1 MCSLHYTS
9 LSPHGHPCKVR
20 VGEGEIRREKEEK
33 RKGRRQR
40 EERAGRKE
48 IKEGGKEREK
58 KILAP

>member
-1 MCSLHYTS
+1 MLWVS
-9 LSPHGHPCKVR
+9 
-20 VGEGEIRREKEEK
+20 VGEGEIRREKEGK

-48 IKEGGKEREK
+48 TKEGGKEREK